1 MASKY
6 LMDEGEDEEIYNDDW
21 ARAAD
26 LDVKRINQLEK
37 VLLHKLDWK
46 LFVSESEF
54 KLFSRELTKT

>member
-1 MASKY
+1 
-6 LMDEGEDEEIYNDDW
+6 MDEGEDEEIYNDDW

-37 VLLHKLDWK
+37 LLLHKLDWK